1 MPSRLFHQFVLICMV
16 ANPITTIA
24 SPCLHGSLGTAK
36 PVGELQRAVELLK
49 GGQFVKAEM
58 AFKKILSRTNQN
70 DIIYSADVL
79 NYVGVSL
86 HAQKKESEA
95 ERFFDRAIAKLAS
108 LDRKSKLMR
117 AKVLANLAGVYSAQ
131 RKTAQAL
138 QTLEQSTKLFR
149 EAGNCPKELAV
160 ALVSYGN
167 LEMAQHNFAAAEKFL
182 RESID
187 LREKTLGKNS
197 IELVS
202 PMVNLSSVYLE
213 QKEYSKAEQL
223 CLRTIAICQ
232 SSGGKQCALLF
243 PLFSNLAE
251 VQKEQKKMT
260 AALLSFK
267 QALNAAE
274 INFGERSEEFLAS
287 LLSLSET
294 AEACGQQELSLKS
307 MKRAVEVCRSNFGPQ
322 DERFLLAAEALAD
335 LEQVHGNVAEAQRL
349 RTLCRI
355 SRRR

>member
-1 MPSRLFHQFVLICMV
+1 MLSRLFQQVVLICMV
-16 ANPITTIA
+16 ANPITSMA
-24 SPCLHGSLGTAK
+24 SLCLPGACSTAK
-36 PVGELQRAVELLK
+36 SVGELQVAVDLLK
-49 GGQFVKAEM
+49 DGQFAKAET
-58 AFKKILSRTNQN
+58 AFKKLLSHTNQN
-70 DIIYSADVL
+70 DILYSADVL

-86 HAQKKESEA
+86 HAQKKENEA
-95 ERFFDRAIAKLAS
+95 ERFLELALAKLAP
-108 LDRKSKLMR
+108 LDRKRKLMR

-138 QTLEQSTKLFR
+138 KALEQSTNLFR

-167 LEMAQHNFAAAEKFL
+167 LELARHHFAAAEKFFF
-182 RESID
+182 ESIG
-187 LREKTLGKNS
+187 LREKTSGKNS

-213 QKEYSKAEQL
+213 QKEYLKAEQL
-223 CLRTIAICQ
+223 CLRTISICEA
-232 SSGGKQCALLF
+232 SAGKQSALLF

-251 VQKEQKKMT
+251 VQKEQNKMT
-260 AALLSFK
+260 AALLSLK
-267 QALNAAE
+267 QALNVAE
-274 INFGERSEEFLAS
+274 INFGEKSEEFLAS
-287 LLSLSET
+287 LLSLSEA
-294 AEACGQQELSLKS
+294 AEACGQRELSLHS
-307 MKRAVEVCRSNFGPQ
+307 MKRAVEICRSNFGPQ